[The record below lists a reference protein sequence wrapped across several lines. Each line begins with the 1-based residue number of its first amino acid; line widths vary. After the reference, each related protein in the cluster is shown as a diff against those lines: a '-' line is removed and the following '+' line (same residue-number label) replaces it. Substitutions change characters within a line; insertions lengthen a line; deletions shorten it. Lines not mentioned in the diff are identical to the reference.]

1 VRPDNFTTGDSVD
14 RMCHSVLHLAK
25 RRDPERPLASLQPA
39 PVLEEFSLVE
49 LSPRLHEPFLGLW
62 EFTANAFN
70 VVDGVNP
77 HQVLVV
83 RVKVR
88 PVMGRA
94 RLRKHPDN
102 DPIEPSNFRHRLSP
116 DSYVAPS
123 RLLPQTTPKE

>member
-1 VRPDNFTTGDSVD
+1 MD
-14 RMCHSVLHLAK
+14 
-25 RRDPERPLASLQPA
+25 
-39 PVLEEFSLVE
+39 
-49 LSPRLHEPFLGLW
+49 LW

-116 DSYVAPS
+116 DSHVAPS
-123 RLLPQTTPKE
+123 RLLPQTTPKEYALIGQGPRSCASRAHEQTRLGGLNGTAD